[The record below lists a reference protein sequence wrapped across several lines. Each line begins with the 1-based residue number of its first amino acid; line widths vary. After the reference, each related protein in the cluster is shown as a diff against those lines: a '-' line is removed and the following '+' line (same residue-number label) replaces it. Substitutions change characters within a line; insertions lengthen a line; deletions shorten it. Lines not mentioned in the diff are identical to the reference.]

1 VTVEATAAGV
11 RSAALV
17 VRALEREAVAPA
29 GEVTAPARRRPDEDP
44 GGARPRTP
52 ATTLCR
58 CGHEA
63 EAHEHF
69 RSGSDCG
76 ACGAQECR
84 RFRPQGRGRW
94 PRLRRRG

>member
-11 RSAALV
+11 TSAALV
-17 VRALEREAVAPA
+17 VLALEREAAGPTGQVRAPA
-29 GEVTAPARRRPDEDP
+29 QPRPDENP
-44 GGARPRTP
+44 GGARPQTP
-52 ATTLCR
+52 GTTLCR

-69 RSGSDCG
+69 RPGSDCG

-94 PRLRRRG
+94 PRLRRHG